1 MNIICICFGS
11 KCQRAMNCLSQL
23 QFLQPLRLNLVLLTS
38 WCVVADHFRTGFL
51 RMETK
56 AQEKADSSQEKR
68 SEMHQDMYLGN

>member
-1 MNIICICFGS
+1 MSTSNE
-11 KCQRAMNCLSQL
+11 L
-23 QFLQPLRLNLVLLTS
+23 LVAIAILATAATVPLTS